1 LTARQSMDRTP
12 HPPSTSSVQGGG
24 TTSAKAEHRRGP
36 ETGNE
41 QPVRRFADAINE
53 SDLDSALSVCDPEI
67 EFRSMLGI
75 SGRAYIGHQGI
86 REYFEDVA
94 SAWEEWRVEVHR
106 VAGAPDGRVVIAM
119 TMHVRGR
126 ESGAALSE
134 HAAHVWTVE
143 DGKLLRNELYHDP
156 DEALRAV
163 GVSV

>member
-1 LTARQSMDRTP
+1 MDRTP
-12 HPPSTSSVQGGG
+12 HPPSTASAREGDA
-24 TTSAKAEHRRGP
+24 TSAKAGLP
-36 ETGNE
+36 PGTDNE
-41 QPVRRFADAINE
+41 EPVRGFADAINR
-53 SDLDSALSVCDPEI
+53 SDIDSAISVCDPEI

-75 SGRAYIGHQGI
+75 SGRAYIGHEGI

-106 VAGAPDGRVVIAM
+106 VAAPPGGRVAIVM

-134 HAAHVWTVE
+134 HAAHVWTVQN
-143 DGKLLRNELYHDP
+143 GKLLRNELYHDP